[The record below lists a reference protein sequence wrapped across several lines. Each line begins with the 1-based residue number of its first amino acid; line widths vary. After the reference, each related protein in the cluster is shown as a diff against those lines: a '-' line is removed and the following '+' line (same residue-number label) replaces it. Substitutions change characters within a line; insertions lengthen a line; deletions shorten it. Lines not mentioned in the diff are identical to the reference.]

1 MLYRRIYVL
10 YVDTALVNIQLKP
23 INKGLDRYA
32 LYQTL
37 YFMVPGA
44 GIEPAQPLRTEGF

>member
-37 YFMVPGA
+37 YFIGA
-44 GIEPAQPLRTEGF
+44 RGRN